1 MGFKLK
7 SGNKVSFK
15 HMGSSPAKQ
24 SAYAREKKAQMQNAS
39 DRIDLE
45 DKQFE
50 ADVRKGAQAK
60 KHRINAIT
68 GTPLFEKEEEAKEA
82 KTKVNINQ
90 KSKTDKQKARGGDTP
105 GGRRVTR
112 EERNMLKDSK
122 LNEQLERANT
132 LEAAGKGE
140 KGFSWK
146 EAGMSVLRG
155 EGLLGNIASGMGKG
169 RDMSDIIKDK
179 QLKVAGRRERKDLR
193 KSQRAQ
199 RKTDRK
205 ARLKKNIDLTDI

>member
-15 HMGSSPAKQ
+15 HMGSSP
-24 SAYAREKKAQMQNAS
+24 
-39 DRIDLE
+39 L
-45 DKQFE
+45 
-50 ADVRKGAQAK
+50 
-60 KHRINAIT
+60 
-68 GTPLFEKEEEAKEA
+68 KEGEEPKEA

-90 KSKTDKQKARGGDTP
+90 KSRTDKQKARGGDTP
-105 GGRRVTR
+105 GGRKVTR

-155 EGLLGNIASGMGKG
+155 EGLLGNIAAGMGKG

-193 KSQRAQ
+193 KSQRDQ
-199 RKTDRK
+199 RKSDRK

>member
-1 MGFKLK
+1 MK

-15 HMGSSPAKQ
+15 NMGSSPAKQ
-24 SAYAREKKAQMQNAS
+24 KS
-39 DRIDLE
+39 
-45 DKQFE
+45 
-50 ADVRKGAQAK
+50 
-60 KHRINAIT
+60 
-68 GTPLFEKEEEAKEA
+68 
-82 KTKVNINQ
+82 KVEIKQ

-112 EERNMLKDSK
+112 AESDMIRDDR
-122 LNEQLERANT
+122 LNEQLARANA

-169 RDMSDIIKDK
+169 KYKSEIIKDK
-179 QLKVAGRRERKDLR
+179 QTKIAGEKERKTIAT
-193 KSQRAQ
+193 KQKAE
-199 RKTDRK
+199 RK
-205 ARLKKNIDLTDI
+205 AARKLKKQSMVSKIKKASNLNTDILDD